1 MSEIITAYE
10 IRDPKIPMPMNRDEF
25 YKEQTKAYDK
35 IGKTTKMVEIIGLLL
50 FNTNGQIILQ
60 KRSADKGHNPG
71 LIDKSIGGHIKFD
84 DSPFYTLM
92 VETVQELRIPSIV
105 LYTEEDFK
113 KTFQLLKSYL
123 DHIAIVR
130 LLGQGDYI
138 LNRNIKGKNYKM
150 HHRVHLFIGVYNG
163 ATKPVDKEASG
174 TLYYDLPALKQEI
187 KKRPDN
193 FTDDLKMYLK
203 KFEPE
208 IKTFIG
214 HLK

>member
-1 MSEIITAYE
+1 MSMIYQLETERYQ
-10 IRDPKIPMPMNRDEF
+10 RDEF
-25 YKEQTKAYDK
+25 YKEQTKTHDR
-35 IGKTTKMVEIIGLLL
+35 IGRTTKMVEIIGLLL

-60 KRSADKGHNPG
+60 KRAPSKAHNPG

-105 LYTEEDFK
+105 LYTDEDFK

-123 DHIAIVR
+123 DHIAIVK
-130 LLGQGDYI
+130 LLGQGDYV
-138 LNRNIKGKNYKM
+138 LNRKIKGKNYKM

-163 ATKPVDKEASG
+163 ATKPVDQEASG
-174 TLYYDLPALKQEI
+174 TLYYDLSGLKQEI
-187 KKRPDN
+187 KKRPEN
-193 FTDDLKMYLK
+193 FTDDLIMYLK
-203 KFEPE
+203 KYESEMKEFL
-208 IKTFIG
+208 K